1 MFSKDKALK
10 PEEFKKAEEINLDDL
25 EQVTGAGNPFEDIPR
40 TKTHDYDEDIKKK
53 I

>member
-1 MFSKDKALK
+1 MSDKSKAPK
-10 PEEFKKAEEINLDDL
+10 PEKVKRPEEINLDDL

-40 TKTHDYDEDIKKK
+40 VKTHDYDDDIKKK

>member
-1 MFSKDKALK
+1 MNDKAK
-10 PEEFKKAEEINLDDL
+10 APKQEEFRNAEEINLDDL

-40 TKTHDYDEDIKKK
+40 VKTHDYDDDIKEK